1 MGDWSFHRH
10 FVLWSKGHY
19 RSLGEEPVE
28 AMRVIMARVSG
39 TELRYVTRADAIAFI
54 VDCALTHGHI
64 DRRQLTYAL
73 VQDARLGF
81 TRGTEDVIRVLDAS
95 TRFRY
100 VSELPPL
107 GDTDLLT
114 TTKLYN
120 T

>member
-1 MGDWSFHRH
+1 LVVSPSFRPL
-10 FVLWSKGHY
+10 VN
-19 RSLGEEPVE
+19 
-28 AMRVIMARVSG
+28 
-39 TELRYVTRADAIAFI
+39 VTRADAIAFI

-73 VQDARLGF
+73 V
-81 TRGTEDVIRVLDAS
+81 RVLDAS

-107 GDTDLLT
+107 GDADLLT
-114 TTKLYN
+114 TTRLYN